1 MPEKQMFHAKLPVE
15 DIALLFGIDMA
26 GDKVIM
32 APIIS
37 EDPSY
42 EENELK
48 KYRDLSCM
56 FCNLSPRRPLV
67 LDCFKMEYL
76 VLICI

>member
-1 MPEKQMFHAKLPVE
+1 VE
-15 DIALLFGIDMA
+15 DISLLFGIDMA

-37 EDPSY
+37 ENPSY

-48 KYRDLSCM
+48 KYRDCSCM
-56 FCNLSPRRPLV
+56 FCNLSHSKASGRRGY
-67 LDCFKMEYL
+67 FIASWYHRNK
-76 VLICI
+76 

>member
-1 MPEKQMFHAKLPVE
+1 VE
-15 DIALLFGIDMA
+15 DISLLFGIDMA

-48 KYRDLSCM
+48 KYRDFSCM
-56 FCNLSPRRPLV
+56 FFNLSHEKV
-67 LDCFKMEYL
+67 S
-76 VLICI
+76 